1 MQSYRKILLSSML
14 MLSLASCSKSVN
26 CESQEATSNENNLIL
41 REITFLAKNEES
53 TSKPNSSEE
62 KESVNTSK
70 EELKDNSKK
79 EVKKEIKTSPKAKPK
94 ADLKKS
100 DNSKNHAEK
109 SETTKVTKNEN
120 KTSYS
125 NMANNSIRTSNGI
138 YLPIFNTMSQGAID
152 RARNKIANWGY
163 SFKTV
168 NSNDGYYLA
177 LHRFPHGAKIFNA
190 NSLVFKDKNGNTRT
204 YYKVQTSNIISY
216 TDGTSNAE
224 ISFYN
229 KILNGQF
236 GNAIAIQTCVNAKG
250 DFRVMI
256 FKP

>member
-1 MQSYRKILLSSML
+1 MQSYRKILLFSVL
-14 MLSLASCSKSVN
+14 ALSLASCSKRVN
-26 CESQEATSNENNLIL
+26 CDSQEATINENNLVFK
-41 REITFLAKNEES
+41 EITSYVKNEEDI
-53 TSKPNSSEE
+53 SKSNSSKE
-62 KESVNTSK
+62 KESINNSK
-70 EELKDNSKK
+70 KELKDDSKK
-79 EVKKEIKTSPKAKPK
+79 EVKKEIKSSPKAKTNAPS
-94 ADLKKS
+94 KKN
-100 DNSKNHAEK
+100 NSPKNHTEEAK
-109 SETTKVTKNEN
+109 STKNEN
-120 KTSYS
+120 QSSYS

-163 SFKTV
+163 NFKTI

-177 LHRFPHGAKIFNA
+177 LHRFPHGNKIFNA
-190 NSLVFKDKNGNTRT
+190 NSLVFKDKNGNTKT
-204 YYKVQTSNIISY
+204 YYKVQTSGVISY
-216 TDGTSNAE
+216 TDGTSDTE
-224 ISFYN
+224 VSFYN

>member
-1 MQSYRKILLSSML
+1 MQSYRKILLFSVL
-14 MLSLASCSKSVN
+14 ILSLASCVKN
-26 CESQEATSNENNLIL
+26 ANYDSQEATSNESNLVFK
-41 REITFLAKNEES
+41 EITSSIKNEEKV
-53 TSKPNSSEE
+53 SKSDSSSE
-62 KESVNTSK
+62 KESVNNSK
-70 EELKDNSKK
+70 EKSKDDSKK
-79 EVKKEIKTSPKAKPK
+79 EVKKEIKTSLKAKTNVQS
-94 ADLKKS
+94 KKS
-100 DNSKNHAEK
+100 SNPKNHVEESKSTK
-109 SETTKVTKNEN
+109 SESKS
-120 KTSYS
+120 SYS

-163 SFKTV
+163 NFKTV

-177 LHRFPHGAKIFNA
+177 LHRFPHGARIFSA
-190 NSLVFKDKNGNTRT
+190 NSLVFKDKNGNTKT
-204 YYKVQTSNIISY
+204 YYKVQTSGVISY
-216 TDGTSNAE
+216 TDGTSDTE
-224 ISFYN
+224 VSFYN